1 MLNFNVSPLNLNLLF
16 HSRSHKIWG
25 FHGLKVNQFSH
36 DSEGGTSKH
45 KFWSNVLT
53 LVPMTA
59 SKAAVDAE
67 LSSLWG
73 SGQEWILIFDN
84 LLKATR
90 LIFSLYMSDSVSKDF
105 DFFMTTGS
113 SWICNL
119 MTQAIP
125 QNLWDFQVSVL
136 LLFRKVNPCWL
147 NWVFFQN

>member
-1 MLNFNVSPLNLNLLF
+1 
-16 HSRSHKIWG
+16 
-25 FHGLKVNQFSH
+25 
-36 DSEGGTSKH
+36 
-45 KFWSNVLT
+45 
-53 LVPMTA
+53 MTA

-113 SWICNL
+113 S
-119 MTQAIP
+119 
-125 QNLWDFQVSVL
+125 
-136 LLFRKVNPCWL
+136 
-147 NWVFFQN
+147 